1 MKRRMLMCGI
11 IGYIGR
17 SEATGALIKGLKSLE
32 YRGYD
37 SGGIAVLNKNKLK
50 VVKAKG
56 EIKRLEEKLGGQ
68 DLGGTLGIGHTRWAT
83 HGKPNEINAHPH
95 CSEHFAVVHNGIIE
109 NYKDI
114 KESLI
119 LSGMTFESETDTEVI
134 PKLLELNYG
143 GDALDAI
150 KKTVKLLEGSYAL
163 GIICTDCP
171 ETLYC
176 TKKGSPLIIGA
187 GNGENLIASDINPL
201 LSHTKKAVY
210 LEDGET
216 AAVTAD
222 SITVYNDA
230 FSEIQK
236 EIKEITL
243 EKNSVSKGNFPHY
256 MLKEIYEEPAVVRD
270 TITSVTSDGEVDF
283 AGLPFSDE
291 EINSFSR
298 IYIIGCGSAY
308 HVGLIAKYNF
318 EKIAGVYTVA
328 DYAGEFRYS
337 NPVLDESCL
346 VIIMSQSGETADSL
360 AALKLAKEKGAKTI
374 SIVNVAE
381 SSIAKMS
388 DYNILTKA
396 GAEIAV
402 ATTKAFSCQLAMLN
416 LLCLFIAR
424 KRNACTEVFSEIAVN
439 MSLLLPKK
447 IEKILQQSN
456 ELKALAEELKD
467 IEKCWFLGRNTDYG
481 VSLEGALKLKE
492 ISYIDC
498 AGYPASELKHGTISL
513 IEKGTVCIG
522 LISSKDLLAKTVSNL
537 IEVTARGARVI
548 VFAPEGLENELTQFK
563 DVFTYP
569 DSIPFLTPFIEVI
582 PLQLLAYH
590 IANEK
595 GLPIDKPRNLAKS
608 VTVE

>member
-1 MKRRMLMCGI
+1 MCGI
-11 IGYIGR
+11 IGYIGK

-37 SGGIAVLNKNKLK
+37 SGGIAVLSNSRLK

-56 EIKRLEEKLGGQ
+56 EIKHLEEKLGGQ
-68 DLGGTLGIGHTRWAT
+68 SLGGTLGIGHTRWAT
-83 HGKPNEINAHPH
+83 HGKPNETNAHPQ

-119 LSGMTFESETDTEVI
+119 LNGIAFESETDTEVI
-134 PKLLELNYG
+134 PKLLELNYN
-143 GDALDAI
+143 GDALDSI

-187 GNGENLIASDINPL
+187 GSGENLIASDISPL
-201 LSHTKKAVY
+201 LSHTKRAIY
-210 LEDGET
+210 LDDGET
-216 AAVTAD
+216 AAVTTD
-222 SITVYNDA
+222 GITVYNEA
-230 FSEIQK
+230 FSQIK
-236 EIKEITL
+236 KDFKEITL
-243 EKNSVSKGNFPHY
+243 EKDAVSKGDFPHF
-256 MLKEIYEEPAVVRD
+256 MLKEIFEEPQAVRE
-270 TITSVTSDGEVDF
+270 TIASVTNDGEVDF
-283 AGLPFSDE
+283 DGFPFSDE
-291 EINSFSR
+291 EINGINR

-318 EKIAGVYTVA
+318 ERIAGVYTAA

-337 NPVLDESCL
+337 SPVLNADCL

-360 AALKLAKEKGAKTI
+360 AALKLAKEKGAKTV
-374 SIVNVAE
+374 SIVNAPE

-416 LLCLFIAR
+416 LFCLFIAR

-447 IEKILQQSN
+447 IEKILQKN
-456 ELKALAEELKD
+456 DELKTLALNLKD
-467 IEKCWFLGRNTDYG
+467 IQKCWFLGRNADYG
-481 VSLEGALKLKE
+481 ASLEGALKLKE

-548 VFAPEGLENELTQFK
+548 VFAPEGLIGELTQFK
-563 DVFTYP
+563 EVYSYP

-590 IANEK
+590 IADSK